1 MASANET
8 VTPQQAF
15 YGYSMCVQRALAI
28 LRHLDEGEQ
37 NRGMI
42 PRDCAQ

>member
-8 VTPQQAF
+8 VTPQQSF
-15 YGYSMCVQRALAI
+15 HGYSMGVQRALAI

-37 NRGMI
+37 NRAMV